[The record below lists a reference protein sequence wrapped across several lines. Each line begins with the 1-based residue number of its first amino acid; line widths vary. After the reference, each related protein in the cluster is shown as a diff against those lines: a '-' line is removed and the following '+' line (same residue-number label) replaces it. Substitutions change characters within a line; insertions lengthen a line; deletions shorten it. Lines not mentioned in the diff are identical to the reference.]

1 VAAAALMHRYRAQ
14 AAGSHPARLRYWKPI
29 QTGIVQDDDT
39 ERVRGLSGCRAEE
52 LLAEGVRL
60 ARPVSPHLAARLSG
74 RPIAL
79 PGLVSLAAS
88 QPPSDRWVVEGA
100 GGVMVPVTDTGL
112 MVDLMARLGLPVL
125 VVARSALGTINHT
138 LLTLEALR
146 ARSLAIAGVLIVG
159 PRDPDNRD
167 AIESFGQVNILGE
180 LPVLDPLTP
189 EALGRWAD
197 AELDPEGRLWKLFR

>member
-1 VAAAALMHRYRAQ
+1 
-14 AAGSHPARLRYWKPI
+14 
-29 QTGIVQDDDT
+29 
-39 ERVRGLSGCRAEE
+39 
-52 LLAEGVRL
+52 
-60 ARPVSPHLAARLSG
+60 
-74 RPIAL
+74 
-79 PGLVSLAAS
+79 
-88 QPPSDRWVVEGA
+88 
-100 GGVMVPVTDTGL
+100 MVPVTDTGL